1 MMELLVIIY
10 IVRLSF
16 NTNVLVKVF
25 VRKASKLRPL
35 KLITERPEISVDIV
49 GHSNRVMTT

>member
-1 MMELLVIIY
+1 MELLVIIY

-25 VRKASKLRPL
+25 VRKASKLRSL

-49 GHSNRVMTT
+49 GHSNSLMTT